1 MAEEDTND
9 QCCLS
14 QQTEQQNLFNPPS
27 PPPKCSWHTGRHEGE
42 LEMIAKKQQQRGM
55 LALSIRSPLLV

>member
-14 QQTEQQNLFNPPS
+14 QQTEQQNLFNPPL
-27 PPPKCSWHTGRHEGE
+27 PPKV
-42 LEMIAKKQQQRGM
+42 
-55 LALSIRSPLLV
+55 LVAYRAARR